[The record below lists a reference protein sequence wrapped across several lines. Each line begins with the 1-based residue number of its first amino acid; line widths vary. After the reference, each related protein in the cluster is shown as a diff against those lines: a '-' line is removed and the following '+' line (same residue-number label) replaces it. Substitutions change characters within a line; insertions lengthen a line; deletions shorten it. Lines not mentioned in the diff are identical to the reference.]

1 MLKKICSLALMLAML
16 VSSAAVAEVTNRDMQ
31 MMGGVVVSNGKD
43 SFFFCPMEEGL
54 SRHWGLYAV
63 SSCANGPILEIKD
76 GYPARL
82 IHADSKNVYFL
93 GYTDANR
100 TVHSL
105 YSVPVDGGTPD
116 ELLKDIAHAYVLE
129 SDSFYYVTSENPY
142 CLRRYNIETK
152 KTLEIKDMTKSDKK
166 IYDAVKAEKDDIYF
180 LTTNKNGGEDG
191 YEYHASS
198 RKATNLDKPN
208 PGHFTSILY
217 EGYRIYS
224 VDHGQSQLYSVKI
237 GNKKAVKLAADGPA
251 VWLNSPRFGQYIYGY
266 DGESNTLVGYLI
278 DGSDRRTL
286 TLDGPTLSR
295 LMMGGSKD
303 EIFFYSGSA
312 IYSAPADLSSKTKVI
327 DFNMSTGGLMW
338 THIAP
343 AGSAIL
349 LMGYGPESLTHQDT
363 MLPTGVYAYDRTTGE
378 ELFAFPIVAE
388 SAEGSEGAA
397 GTENATPVDATR
409 PETLGDAPAAPR
421 EENETYFVF

>member
-31 MMGGVVVSNGKD
+31 MMGGVVVSNGND

-54 SRHWGLYAV
+54 TRHWGLYAL
-63 SSCANGPILEIKD
+63 SSCANGPILEISD

-82 IHADSKNVYFL
+82 VHADSKNVYFL

-105 YSVPVDGGTPD
+105 FSVPVGGGSAD
-116 ELLKDIAHAYVLE
+116 ELLKDILHAYVE
-129 SDSFYYVTSENPY
+129 DSDSFYYVTSENPY

-152 KTLEIKDMTKSDKK
+152 KSMEIKDMTKSEKK
-166 IYDAVKAEKDDIYF
+166 IYDAVRASKDGDIYF

-198 RKATNLDKPN
+198 KKATNLDKPN
-208 PGHFTSILY
+208 PSHFTSILY
-217 EGYRIYS
+217 EGYRLYS
-224 VDHGQSQLYSVKI
+224 IDHGQSQIYSVKI

-251 VWLNSPRFGQYIYGY
+251 VQLNSPRFGDYIYGY
-266 DGESNTLVGYLI
+266 DGESNTLVAYLI

-286 TLDGPTLSR
+286 TLDGTTLSR
-295 LMMGGSKD
+295 LLMGGSKD
-303 EIFFYSGSA
+303 EVFFYSGNA

-327 DFNMSTGGLMW
+327 DFSMSTGGLMW

-343 AGSAIL
+343 AKNAVIM
-349 LMGYGPESLTHQDT
+349 MGYGPDSLTHQDT

-378 ELFAFPIVAE
+378 QLFAFPLVKEADPN
-388 SAEGSEGAA
+388 S
-397 GTENATPVDATR
+397 TTPVDNTR
-409 PETLGDAPAAPR
+409 PETLGDTPVEPR
-421 EENETYFVF
+421 NETETYFVF